1 MLKWRYLFLLAAII
15 MTPLR
20 TTAAQ
25 HWYQADR
32 SWSVVE
38 ENDAF
43 SGGDSA
49 YTQGVRLVITYNA
62 WTPRLRH
69 AVRLSPFAVL
79 APMSFDSLK
88 YPCSAFTK
96 YPGRKCAF
104 FGFSF
109 GQTMYTPPD
118 LRVSDVDYTKRPYA
132 GYLFIS
138 GTVTAIMNRTL
149 LSSELF
155 AGIIGPQAF
164 ARETQSLAHWTW
176 SPDSPRPQGWSHQL
190 GFSPQLTLVN
200 QFSHRPSRLE
210 HCIAKC
216 DGTYSEKRIWDVS
229 FRGESTLGTL
239 MTRLSGGLTGRLGYA
254 FPDVPIAQ
262 RIPSTR
268 SRITKEKSEQSGRC
282 KCKLIEKLA
291 PWAVAFTTIDGRVI
305 GHNALL
311 SGGWNDRG
319 DGSWNQFKAIETRHF
334 VSEFAYGFAAGSDYL
349 TLSWQKVRRSS
360 EFTHPDGGVHKF
372 GSLSLSV
379 HSKGAGSY

>member
-1 MLKWRYLFLLAAII
+1 MLKLRCSFLTVAMILA
-15 MTPLR
+15 PLR
-20 TTAAQ
+20 TTEGQ

-32 SWSVVE
+32 SWSVIE

-49 YTQGVRLVITYNA
+49 YTQGVRLVLTYNA
-62 WTPRLRH
+62 WSPRLRH
-69 AVRLSPFAVL
+69 ALKLSPFAAL
-79 APMSFDSLK
+79 APMSFDSLA
-88 YPCSAFTK
+88 YPCSADTK
-96 YPGRKCAF
+96 YPGRKCGF

-118 LRVSDVDYTKRPYA
+118 LTVSTIDYSKRPYA

-138 GTVTAIMNRTL
+138 GTVTAVMNRTL

-155 AGIIGPQAF
+155 AGIIGPQAL

-200 QFSHRPSRLE
+200 QFSHRLSKFE
-210 HCIAKC
+210 HCISKC
-216 DGTYSEKRIWDVS
+216 DGTYSEKRIWDVT

-239 MTRLSGGLTGRLGYA
+239 MTRVSGGLTGRLGYG

-262 RIPSTR
+262 RIPNTR
-268 SRITKEKSEQSGRC
+268 FQISKEEPELSKGC

-291 PWAVAFTTIDGRVI
+291 PWAVAFGTIDGRMI

-311 SGGWNDRG
+311 SGGWNDR
-319 DGSWNQFKAIETRHF
+319 DDDSWNQLKDIETRHF
-334 VSEFAYGFAAGSDYL
+334 VYEVAYGIAAGSDYL

-360 EFTHPDGGVHKF
+360 EFSHPDGGVHKF